1 MDQVSSKKHDSVRT
15 RKIQFLSIGHFT
27 HDVVGNELILGG
39 AAAYSSATAKK
50 LGLLTGVVSAVGKDF
65 LHYDKLKDTPLAI
78 AKQPNGELSKTTTTF
93 ENIYENGV
101 RRQLVKGVSTTIRP
115 EHIPEEWYDTSIVY
129 LCPVANEIEPS
140 VVHRFSNSI
149 IGASP
154 QGWMRRWDT
163 SGHVYPKKW
172 DDAFKVL
179 PYISALIMSE
189 EDILPFPEVAD
200 EYANLVA
207 IMIITTGEKGS
218 TLYHKGK
225 KRDFPAYK
233 TNVLDPTG
241 AGDVFAAAFLV
252 KLQQTKDPHEASIF
266 ANCTASFIVEKR
278 GTEGIPN
285 LDQVESRLK
294 KYRLNN

>member
-1 MDQVSSKKHDSVRT
+1 MDHISGNKNDDDVKT
-15 RKIQFLSIGHFT
+15 RKIQFLSVGHLT
-27 HDVVGNELILGG
+27 HDVVGSELILGG
-39 AAAYSSATAKK
+39 AAAYSSATANK

-65 LHYDKLKDTPLAI
+65 LHYDRFRDTQLII
-78 AKQPNGELSKTTTTF
+78 AKQPDGELSTKTTTF
-93 ENIYENGV
+93 ENIYENGI
-101 RRQLVKGVSTTIRP
+101 RRQLIKGVSTTIQP
-115 EHIPEEWYDTSIVY
+115 EHIPDEWCDTSIVY

-140 VVHRFSNSI
+140 VVHRFRNSI

-163 SGHVYPKKW
+163 EGQVYAKKW
-172 DDAFKVL
+172 DDAPKIL
-179 PYISALIMSE
+179 PYINALIMSE
-189 EDILPFPEVAD
+189 EDILPFPEVAA
-200 EYANLVA
+200 EYANLVE

-241 AGDVFAAAFLV
+241 AGDVFATAFLV

-278 GTEGIPN
+278 GTEGIPDLN
-285 LDQVESRLK
+285 QVESRLK
-294 KYRLNN
+294 NYRL

>member
-1 MDQVSSKKHDSVRT
+1 MDQVSNNKHDSIKT
-15 RKIQFLSIGHFT
+15 RKIQFLSVGHFT

-65 LHYDKLKDTPLAI
+65 LHYNKFKDTPLAI
-78 AKQPNGELSKTTTTF
+78 AKQSNGELSKYTTTF
-93 ENIYENGV
+93 ENIYRNGV
-101 RRQLVKGVSTTIRP
+101 RRQLIKGVSTTIRS
-115 EHIPEEWYDTSIVY
+115 EHIPDEWRDTSIVY

-140 VVHRFSNSI
+140 VVHGFNNSI

-163 SGHVYPKKW
+163 QGHVYPKKW
-172 DDAFKVL
+172 EDASIVL
-179 PYISALIMSE
+179 PYINALIMSE
-189 EDILPFPEVAD
+189 EDISPFPEVVD
-200 EYANLVA
+200 EYAELVE

-241 AGDVFAAAFLV
+241 AGDVFATAFLV
-252 KLQQTKDPHEASIF
+252 KLQQTKDPYEASIF

-278 GTEGIPN
+278 GTEGIPD
-285 LDQVESRLK
+285 LGQVESRLK
-294 KYRLNN
+294 SFMLNS